1 MLQRDYFIRI
11 IEEFTAALA
20 RFLEKKVDERRNE
33 DLEDLYR
40 QYVGD
45 YTLLRNMTVDEAIA
59 YANEQWDEDR
69 RIDKLEM
76 LASLLYAE
84 GSYKQQ
90 PMRDMLLNKAFAI
103 YDYVDENSRTLSL
116 DRRNTMTKIKDLL
129 KKDK

>member
-11 IEEFTAALA
+11 LEEFTVALA
-20 RFLEKKVDERRNE
+20 RFLEKPQDERRDI

-45 YTLLRNMTVDEAIA
+45 YGLLRNMTVAEAID
-59 YANEQWDEDR
+59 YANKEWAEDR

-90 PMRDMLLNKAFAI
+90 PLRDMLLTKAFSLF
-103 YDYVDENSRTLSL
+103 DYVEDHSRTLSL
-116 DRRNTMTKIKDLL
+116 QRKDTMAKIKNMLG
-129 KKDK
+129 KEQ